1 MKKDFNVIRG
11 FKGSGILVNTMIA
24 AVMVGV
30 IALSITKISNRVF
43 SGTNSHRI
51 AIQAQEYAIT
61 RAEALRAKVYGDI
74 EAINRRQIPNTDNY
88 FEEVI
93 LEGETVYPSDNTLN
107 QRICTVNIYKDAEFL
122 PRYSLK
128 VTRVSGSGQS
138 SLPVG
143 SIIPWYGQLANIPNG
158 FVLCNGSNGTP
169 DLRNRFIVGAGST
182 YALGAVGG
190 ADSVTL
196 TNTQVGSH
204 YHATGYH
211 NNNNTGRWLSTAGT
225 TKNYSLA
232 DGTTGAFWNGSG
244 GGGYSGQSTG
254 SLNLITSLAVST
266 AASSAHENRPPYYA
280 LYYIMKI

>member
-1 MKKDFNVIRG
+1 MKKDFNVIRC
-11 FKGSGILVNTMIA
+11 FKGSGILVITMIA
-24 AVMVGV
+24 AVMVGI
-30 IALSITKISNRVF
+30 IALSITKISHSVF
-43 SGTNSHRI
+43 SGANSSRI
-51 AIQAQEYAIT
+51 TIQAQEYALT
-61 RAEALRAKVYGDI
+61 RAEALRVKAYGDLA
-74 EAINRRQIPNTDNY
+74 AINKRQIANTDNY

-93 LEGETVYPSDNTLN
+93 LDAENVYPSDNTLN
-107 QRICTVNIYKDAEFL
+107 QRVCTVNIYKDSEPF
-122 PRYSLK
+122 PRHSLK
-128 VTRVSGSGQS
+128 VVRVSGSGQS

-143 SIIPWYGQLANIPNG
+143 SIIPWYGQIADIPNG
-158 FVLCNGSNGTP
+158 FALCNGSNGTP

-182 YALGAVGG
+182 YALGAGG
-190 ADSVTL
+190 GEDKVTL